1 VSAKTPK
8 LHAEEEAWDDMAGLD
23 GTLLADTVLLNAT
36 APAPSA
42 ADAMNCLL
50 FTECGFTSSVSLSCD
65 IASTLRKDNVA
76 ELFFAQL
83 QLEQI
88 GAAYHRLP
96 AERIAK
102 QRGRIRT
109 VCVEGSWRG
118 SPGSGSTA

>member
-50 FTECGFTSSVSLSCD
+50 FTECGFTSSVSLPCD
-65 IASTLRKDNVA
+65 IASILRKDNVA

-88 GAAYHRLP
+88 GAAYYTAELLGASRAAP
-96 AERIAK
+96 AN
-102 QRGRIRT
+102 
-109 VCVEGSWRG
+109 
-118 SPGSGSTA
+118 PSGCR